1 MRKILLAFITLLL
14 LLGVVFFAQLR
25 LGIVSALFI
34 RDFLVQNGK
43 QEPHGGSLA
52 WVSSKPTV
60 SRLSLPVGDRE
71 IKADL
76 YYVQDKEKRAAIL
89 LTHGLIATG
98 KEDPRLIR
106 FATSLARAGFV
117 VLIPELRGMKSL
129 RILPSDVD
137 DIVGSFRFLASLNG
151 QVDEDKMGLLGF
163 SLGAGLTAMAASHP
177 SVRSQVEFLVLFGG
191 YFDSINVIRFITTG
205 YYEYQGKEGSHKPD
219 PYGKEMV
226 FLNNLDYVQSEQDR
240 RILKEIFTNEALE
253 RKNERKEIHPLL
265 GRLSPKGLALYELLV
280 NEDPNRVEG
289 LIRRT
294 DRRFQDYLDWLS
306 LGRVVPSVE
315 AYLIIGHGTSDSLI
329 PYTESLRLADAV
341 KDKNKVHLAILNLFA
356 HVDPSQKSYSIKDYL
371 TVYLPSIFHFYLLIY
386 DLLSQQL

>member
-34 RDFLVQNGK
+34 WDFLDQNEK
-43 QEPHGGSLA
+43 QESYGGSLA

-129 RILPSDVD
+129 RALPSDVD
-137 DIVGSFRFLASLNG
+137 DIVGSFRFLASLSP
-151 QVDEDKMGLLGF
+151 LYHIS
-163 SLGAGLTAMAASHP
+163 SLTVS
-177 SVRSQVEFLVLFGG
+177 
-191 YFDSINVIRFITTG
+191 
-205 YYEYQGKEGSHKPD
+205 
-219 PYGKEMV
+219 
-226 FLNNLDYVQSEQDR
+226 
-240 RILKEIFTNEALE
+240 
-253 RKNERKEIHPLL
+253 
-265 GRLSPKGLALYELLV
+265 
-280 NEDPNRVEG
+280 
-289 LIRRT
+289 
-294 DRRFQDYLDWLS
+294 
-306 LGRVVPSVE
+306 RVVDTF
-315 AYLIIGHGTSDSLI
+315 A
-329 PYTESLRLADAV
+329 RLAS
-341 KDKNKVHLAILNLFA
+341 FR
-356 HVDPSQKSYSIKDYL
+356 P
-371 TVYLPSIFHFYLLIY
+371 T
-386 DLLSQQL
+386 

>member
-1 MRKILLAFITLLL
+1 MKKILLVFITLLL
-14 LLGVVFFAQLR
+14 LLGVVFFTQLR

-34 RDFLVQNGK
+34 WDFLDQNEK
-43 QEPHGGSLA
+43 QESHGGSLA

-137 DIVGSFRFLASLNG
+137 DIVASFRFLASLND

-163 SLGAGLTAMAASHP
+163 SLGAGPTLMAASRP
-177 SVRSQVEFLVLFGG
+177 SVRSRVEFLVLFGG
-191 YFDSINVIRFITTG
+191 YFDSINVVRFITTG
-205 YYEYQGKEGSHKPD
+205 YYEYQGKEGNLKPE
-219 PYGKEMV
+219 PYGKEV
-226 FLNNLDYVQSEQDR
+226 FFLNNLDYVQREQDR
-240 RILKEIFTNEALE
+240 TILKQIFTNEALE

-265 GRLSPKGLALYELLV
+265 GRLSPEGLALYELLV

-289 LIRRT
+289 LIRKT
-294 DRRFQDYLDWLS
+294 DRKFQEYLDWLS
-306 LGRVVPSVE
+306 MGRIIPSLE
-315 AYLIIGHGTSDSLI
+315 AYLIIGHGTGDSLI

-341 KDKNKVHLAILNLFA
+341 KDKSKVHLAILNLFA
-356 HVDPSQKSYSIKDYL
+356 HMDPSQKSYPIKDYL
-371 TVYLPSIFHFYLLIY
+371 TVFLPSIFHFYLLIY
-386 DLLSQQL
+386 DLVSQQL